1 MSIFLYWG
9 EDEFALEKAVKTLT
23 DSSLDPNW
31 SSFNYDKISPDQT
44 DAVIQ
49 ALNQAMTPAFGFGS
63 RLVWLVN
70 TTICQQCSDQLL
82 RELERTLPNIPDS
95 TVLLLT
101 TPNKPDGR
109 LKSTKLLQKYAQ
121 FKEFAVIPPWKTEL
135 LIQRVQEIATE
146 KQVKITTRAT
156 ETLAQAVGND
166 TRLLYNEL
174 EKLALYT
181 QKEIIDV
188 NEVNAV
194 VTCSTQNSL
203 QLASAIREGNTV
215 VALGLVSDLI
225 NNNEPALRIVA
236 TLTGQFRTWLWLKI
250 MIESGAKDDQI
261 AQSLEIANPK
271 RIYFLRQEV
280 KSLQTKHL
288 TATLPLMLELE
299 FSLKRGAESLSTCQT
314 KVIELCQIFQ
324 QSQA

>member
-31 SSFNYDKISPDQT
+31 SSFNLDKISPDQT
-44 DAVIQ
+44 DGVIQ
-49 ALNQAMTPAFGFGS
+49 ALNQAMTPPFGFGS

-135 LIQRVQEIATE
+135 LIQLVQEVATE
-146 KQVKITTRAT
+146 KQVKMTTRA
-156 ETLAQAVGND
+156 
-166 TRLLYNEL
+166 
-174 EKLALYT
+174 
-181 QKEIIDV
+181 
-188 NEVNAV
+188 
-194 VTCSTQNSL
+194 
-203 QLASAIREGNTV
+203 
-215 VALGLVSDLI
+215 
-225 NNNEPALRIVA
+225 
-236 TLTGQFRTWLWLKI
+236 
-250 MIESGAKDDQI
+250 
-261 AQSLEIANPK
+261 
-271 RIYFLRQEV
+271 
-280 KSLQTKHL
+280 
-288 TATLPLMLELE
+288 
-299 FSLKRGAESLSTCQT
+299 
-314 KVIELCQIFQ
+314 
-324 QSQA
+324 